1 MTPLRRVLIANRGEI
16 AVRIARACREAGI
29 QSVAVYSD
37 ADVDS
42 PHVLAADRAVRIG
55 PAAPS
60 ESYLSIPALLAA
72 ARAAGADAVH
82 PGYGFLSE
90 RAAFARA
97 CEEAGLIFIGPPA
110 DAIERM
116 GSKVEAREL
125 MAKAGVPVVPGQTPA
140 DQSDEGLLAA
150 VRDVGLPALV
160 KASAGGGGKGMRRLR
175 ASGASASQGRT
186 DAAGASASQGRTDAA
201 GASAS
206 QGRTDAAGASA
217 SQGRAGAAGASASQG
232 RAGAAGASASQG
244 RAGAAGASASQGRA
258 GAAGASASQGQSRSE
273 AEAVEMIAAARREA
287 LAAFGDGTLYVERL
301 IERPRHVEIQVFGDA
316 HGNVVH
322 LFERECSVQRRHQ
335 KIVEESP
342 CPALTPALRAA
353 MGEAAVAAARAVG
366 YRNAG
371 TVEFLLEGDGDAA
384 RFYFLEMNTRL
395 QVEHPVTELV
405 TGVDLV
411 RAQLQ
416 VAAGERLP
424 WTQEDLS
431 QRGHAI
437 ECRVYAEDPA
447 GGFLP
452 QAGPL
457 LLYRE
462 PQGPGIRVDAGVVEG
477 GVVAVNYDPLL
488 AKLIVHAE
496 TRDGA
501 IARAV
506 SALRRYPVLGIRTN
520 VPFLIRILESE
531 AFQESR
537 MHTTFVDDHLAALL
551 PPGDVPLEAAIAAA
565 RAEAAALSPSS
576 TAAAAIPDP
585 WATLAGWG
593 R

>member
-1 MTPLRRVLIANRGEI
+1 MSLRRVLIANRGEI

-29 QSVAVYSD
+29 ESVAVYSD
-37 ADVDS
+37 ADASS
-42 PHVLAADRAVRIG
+42 PHVLAADRAVHIG

-60 ESYLSIPALLAA
+60 ESYLSIPALLGA
-72 ARAAGADAVH
+72 ARATGADAVH

-97 CEEAGLIFIGPPA
+97 CEEAGLVFIGPSA

-116 GSKVEAREL
+116 GSKVGARDL
-125 MAKAGVPVVPGQTPA
+125 MTKAGVPVVPGLTPA
-140 DQSDEGLLAA
+140 DQSDEGVLAA

-160 KASAGGGGKGMRRLR
+160 KASGGGGGKGMRVVRDE
-175 ASGASASQGRT
+175 SGAA
-186 DAAGASASQGRTDAA
+186 DLIAG
-201 GASAS
+201 
-206 QGRTDAAGASA
+206 
-217 SQGRAGAAGASASQG
+217 
-232 RAGAAGASASQG
+232 
-244 RAGAAGASASQGRA
+244 
-258 GAAGASASQGQSRSE
+258 
-273 AEAVEMIAAARREA
+273 ARREA
-287 LAAFGDGTLYVERL
+287 QAAFGEGTLYVERL
-301 IERPRHVEIQVFGDA
+301 VERPRHVEIQIFGDA

-322 LFERECSVQRRHQ
+322 LFERECSVQRRYQ
-335 KIVEESP
+335 KIIEESP
-342 CPALTPALRAA
+342 CPVLTPKVRAA

-405 TGVDLV
+405 AGVDLV

-416 VAAGERLP
+416 VAAGEPLP
-424 WTQEDLS
+424 WTQDALT

-447 GGFLP
+447 NGFLP

-477 GVVAVNYDPLL
+477 GSVPVNYDPLL

-496 TRDGA
+496 SRDAA
-501 IARAV
+501 IARAIA
-506 SALRRYPVLGIRTN
+506 ALRRYPVLGIRTN
-520 VPFLIRILESE
+520 VPFLIRILESD
-531 AFQESR
+531 AFRASR
-537 MHTTFVDDHLAALL
+537 VHTTFVDEQLEALL
-551 PPGDVPLEAAIAAA
+551 PAGTVP
-565 RAEAAALSPSS
+565 AEAALAAALAEAASVAPQVTASS
-576 TAAAAIPDP
+576 TIPDP
-585 WATLAGWG
+585 WTALAGWG